1 MTRPLV
7 IAHRGSSGER
17 PENTLSAF
25 ERAVLQSADM
35 IETDLHLSRDGV
47 VVIHHDPELER
58 LGESG
63 EIRDHTA
70 SELAAMNA
78 APGVAGAEKMP
89 TLLDVL
95 DGFGERMQFNLELK
109 VGRGDVAYDGLEDLV
124 LSAVEAR
131 GLMPRMLFSSFYDPV
146 LARLRERSA
155 SARIALLVSPRAPVA
170 IFERAARLAAEAIN
184 PDVRL
189 VTASLVDQAHAA
201 DLRVYPYTANEPEE
215 MIRLLDC
222 GVDGIITNHPARLH
236 AVLDERPDRG
246 LGGGSGALAGTRS
259 G

>member
-17 PENTLSAF
+17 PENTLPAF
-25 ERAVLQSADM
+25 ERAIEQAADM
-35 IETDLHLSRDGV
+35 IETDLHLSSDGV
-47 VVIHHDPELER
+47 VVIHHDAELER
-58 LGESG
+58 LGEEG
-63 EIRDHTA
+63 EIRDRTA

-78 APGVAGAEKMP
+78 APGVTVAENMP
-89 TLLDVL
+89 TLLELL

-109 VGRGDVAYDGLEDLV
+109 VGRDDAAYEGLEDLV
-124 LSAVEAR
+124 VSAVEAR

-155 SARIALLVSPRAPVA
+155 SARIALLISPRAPVA
-170 IFERAARLAAEAIN
+170 IFERAARVSAEAIN

-189 VTASLVDQAHAA
+189 VTRELVEQAHAA
-201 DLRVYPYTANEPEE
+201 GLRVYPYTANESAE
-215 MIRLLDC
+215 MERLLDC

-236 AVLDERPDRG
+236 ALLDRRC
-246 LGGGSGALAGTRS
+246 LGQPESG
-259 G
+259 